1 MNAKLLAKSLLTAA
15 TLAAAFATGA
25 AQAGTVPADKYGY
38 NYRVRDAY
46 TDGARSGKF
55 DPFTEGARTGK
66 FDPFTEGARASTVAG
81 LDRSGVSAEPARSA
95 DPYTDGARMVAGLD
109 RSGVSAEPARSA
121 DPYTDGAR
129 GNGKRNPFYDG
140 ARSGKADPYL
150 DGANA

>member
-95 DPYTDGARMVAGLD
+95 DPYTDGAR
-109 RSGVSAEPARSA
+109 
-121 DPYTDGAR
+121 

>member
-46 TDGARSGKF
+46 TDGARTGKF
-55 DPFTEGARTGK
+55 DSFTEGARAGKADPFTEGARTGK
-66 FDPFTEGARASTVAG
+66 FDVFTEGAH
-81 LDRSGVSAEPARSA
+81 GV
-95 DPYTDGARMVAGLD
+95 TVAGLD

-140 ARSGKADPYL
+140 ARSGRADPYL